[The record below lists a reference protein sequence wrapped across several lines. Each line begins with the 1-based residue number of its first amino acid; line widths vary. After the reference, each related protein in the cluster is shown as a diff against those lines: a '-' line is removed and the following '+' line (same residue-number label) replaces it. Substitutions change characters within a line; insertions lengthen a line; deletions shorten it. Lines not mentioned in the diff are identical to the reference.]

1 MQYLMYLVELDFLVA
16 RGRTADVTKRNKHLW
31 VQARCPG
38 GGSEGSGPTPAPAHG
53 RFYTYVLNNMDV
65 VITIIYS
72 QKYLLFEIMYTY
84 GSYMYIWD
92 FKYSDR

>member
-1 MQYLMYLVELDFLVA
+1 
-16 RGRTADVTKRNKHLW
+16 
-31 VQARCPG
+31 
-38 GGSEGSGPTPAPAHG
+38 
-53 RFYTYVLNNMDV
+53 MDV